1 MAKKRRSYPKSPNLK
16 YKFDSKDNSILKIK
30 WKSPN
35 DKKENIL
42 DFRMDKEDYTIKIK
56 DNH

>member
-1 MAKKRRSYPKSPNLK
+1 MAKKRRSYPKSANTK

-35 DKKENIL
+35 DEKENTI
-42 DFRMDKEDYTIKIK
+42 DFRSDKEKYTIKIE